1 MTKPIENEIKTR
13 RVLANGNYECNHVCK
28 DKQKCRHLCCRED
41 YPETSGGN
49 KTPQT
54 ENSKPVNSNTQ
65 QNPTETEDNSA
76 KPEPTPISAKRQL
89 KTERIKPH

>member
-1 MTKPIENEIKTR
+1 MGTTSVIMPVKINRDVAICVVVRIT
-13 RVLANGNYECNHVCK
+13 
-28 DKQKCRHLCCRED
+28 
-41 YPETSGGN
+41 PETSGGN

-89 KTERIKPH
+89 KIRKNKATLKEHYSMTLIPKS